1 MKNDT
6 IIAPATPQGRSAI
19 ACIRIS
25 GPQTEAILKA
35 MFRPAGKTMPG
46 REHPRRQVYGFL
58 YDKAGNLID
67 EVMAVFFPA
76 PRSYTREDMAE
87 VYCHGNPLLVDR
99 IIQSALETG
108 LCRPAE
114 RGEFTFRAFING
126 RVDLAQAQAVMTL
139 ISANSRL
146 ALEVGL
152 SQLMGD
158 LSREM
163 ASIREA
169 LMGHLSSLEVE
180 INFPEDVELDE
191 GAIVEDLKAGIRA
204 VTSRLSRMLEGAR
217 SFSKVEEGIKVA
229 IVGAPNVGKSSLFNA
244 LLGRERSI
252 VYDLHGTTRDVV
264 SEVRRIGDVNVVL
277 MDTAGLMESAQGV
290 DRLAVER
297 SRMAIEEAWVVVM
310 VLDASRGVSEQEIAL
325 FKELTRSFKKVIV
338 AVNKID
344 LASSVDL
351 PPFEGYDVV
360 RVCAKDGRGV
370 ETLEEKIYTA
380 IKELLSVED
389 LVILRRTQMELV
401 ESALSHLKKVEEYI
415 QAGESVELLAE
426 ELRLAIS
433 DLDRVL
439 GRELDADL
447 LERMFSDFC
456 IGK

>member
-1 MKNDT
+1 
-6 IIAPATPQGRSAI
+6 
-19 ACIRIS
+19 
-25 GPQTEAILKA
+25 
-35 MFRPAGKTMPG
+35 MFRPASKTLPG

-58 YDKAGNLID
+58 YDKAGNLLD

-87 VYCHGNPLLVDR
+87 IYCHGNPLLVDR
-99 IIQSALETG
+99 IVQSALETG
-108 LCRPAE
+108 LCRVAE
-114 RGEFTFRAFING
+114 RGEFTFRAFLNG

-139 ISANSRL
+139 INANSKL
-146 ALEVGL
+146 ALDVGL

-158 LSREM
+158 LSREV
-163 ASIREA
+163 ASIRET
-169 LMGHLSSLEVE
+169 LMGYLSSLEVD
-180 INFPEDVELDE
+180 INFPEEVEIDESGVMEDV
-191 GAIVEDLKAGIRA
+191 KTGIEKVVA
-204 VTSRLSRMLEGAR
+204 RLSRMLEGAR
-217 SFSKVEEGIKVA
+217 LFSKVEEGIRVA

-244 LLGRERSI
+244 LLGRDRSI

-264 SEVRRIGDVNVVL
+264 SEVRRIKDVNVVL
-277 MDTAGLMESAQGV
+277 MDTAGLMESAEGV

-310 VLDASRGVSEQEIAL
+310 VLDASRVLTEEESAL
-325 FKELTRSFKKVIV
+325 FKDLTRSFKKVIV

-351 PPFEGYDVV
+351 PSFEGCDVV
-360 RVCAKDGRGV
+360 QVCAKDGTGIG
-370 ETLEEKIYTA
+370 ELEEKIYTA

-401 ESALSHLKKVEEYI
+401 ESALEHLKEVEGYI
-415 QAGESVELLAE
+415 RAGESVELVAE
-426 ELRLAIS
+426 ELRLAVS

-439 GRELDADL
+439 GRELDVDL